1 MTNPSRENVSAK
13 DIVTGIISAA
23 NRKMLRA
30 AAGTSKTKKESS
42 DSNASGSSAVTN
54 EHTSKVQQQQG
65 ATATIAAEPAEMAS
79 RVGDI
84 PGSPRPPSRRNSE
97 SVLHGAAAI
106 AAAVPHLMSQL
117 VR

>member
-1 MTNPSRENVSAK
+1 MTNPSRDNVSAK

-30 AAGTSKTKKESS
+30 AAGTNKTKKESS
-42 DSNASGSSAVTN
+42 DSNASSSSAVTN
-54 EHTSKVQQQQG
+54 EQASKVLQQQ
-65 ATATIAAEPAEMAS
+65 AASIAEPAEMYS
-79 RVGDI
+79 RGGDI